1 MGDDPRRKLTT
12 RVVHAGHSVDPVTG
26 ALVPPIHLSTTFA
39 RDPGGELIGPYLY
52 ARAQNP
58 NRQALEVALADLE
71 GGAAALCFASGVA
84 TLSATLQAL
93 EPGSR
98 VLYGAHLY
106 HGSRAL
112 MERIFALRADLTFEA
127 VDLRDL
133 SQLDAALA
141 RRTRLVVAESPT
153 NPMLHVIDLDAVI
166 ARAHAAGA
174 LVLVDNTWPTPLLQR
189 PLERGADL
197 VLHSTTK
204 YIAGHCDVTGGA
216 LIARDPERP
225 LWHRIA
231 DVQATAGAV
240 PSPFDCWLTLRGLS
254 TLAVRL
260 RAQVDNAERLA
271 AWLADHP
278 RVDQVHYP
286 GLPTHPEHAIA
297 ARQMARPGAMLSF
310 QVRGGVSVAAGV
322 LGGLRLIGR
331 ATSLGGV
338 HSLAEHRYRV
348 EGPDTQTPQ
357 NLIRLSV
364 GIEHHDD
371 LIADL
376 AQALDGA

>member
-1 MGDDPRRKLTT
+1 MSDDLRRKLTT

-39 RDPGGELIGPYLY
+39 RDPSGELIGPYLY

-71 GGAAALCFASGVA
+71 SGAAALCFASGVA
-84 TLSATLQAL
+84 SLAATLQAL

-98 VLYGAHLY
+98 VLYGANLY
-106 HGSRAL
+106 YGSRAL
-112 MERIFALRADLTFEA
+112 MERVFALRTDLSFEP
-127 VDLRDL
+127 VDLRE
-133 SQLDAALA
+133 LDHLDKALE
-141 RRTRLVVAESPT
+141 RRTRMVIAESPT

-174 LVLVDNTWPTPLLQR
+174 LVLIDNTWPTPLLQR

-216 LIARDPERP
+216 LIARDPENP

-240 PSPFDCWLTLRGLS
+240 PSPFDCWLALRGLS

-260 RAQVDNAERLA
+260 RAQVDNAEQIA
-271 AWLADHP
+271 AWLDSHP
-278 RVDQVHYP
+278 RIDKVHYP
-286 GLPTHPEHAIA
+286 GLSTHPDYVIA
-297 ARQMARPGAMLSF
+297 TRQMSRPGAMLSF
-310 QVRGGVSVAAGV
+310 EVSGGVSVAAGV

-348 EGPDTQTPQ
+348 EGPDTTTPQ

-364 GIEHHDD
+364 GIEHVDD

-376 AQALDGA
+376 AQALEGA